1 MNKRNLKWITWG
13 VVALTVLIVAGMLMN
28 TLHRPGQITLP
39 DPNAS
44 ANQTDSS
51 TELEDNGLTVV
62 QIQPETVQTA
72 IATLSRPEVYQR
84 TVTVEQFWE
93 GGSGMYEIAVT
104 VCGPWTRTDR
114 TMPDRRVRHTI
125 TGAET
130 AYIWYNN
137 ERTIYTAPVGD
148 VSADQEQGIPTYEE
162 ILDLPV
168 ESIKTA
174 DYRSIS
180 DVNCIYVEAE
190 DGEYLLRYWVSVD
203 TGLLAAAEKLLEDAT
218 VYRMGSLLVNQAEPA
233 VEDFTLPDGTVLT
246 AS

>member
-1 MNKRNLKWITWG
+1 VDKRNLKWITWG
-13 VVALTVLIVAGMLMN
+13 VVALTVLIVVGMLMN

-44 ANQTDSS
+44 SDQTMNS
-51 TELEDNGLTVV
+51 TEMENDGLTVV
-62 QIQPETVQTA
+62 QIAPETVQTA
-72 IATLSRPEVYQR
+72 IATLSRPGVYQR

-93 GGSGMYEIAVT
+93 GGSGRYEIAVT
-104 VCGPWTRTDR
+104 VCEPWTRTDR
-114 TMPDRRVRHTI
+114 TMPDGRVRHTM

-148 VSADQEQGIPTYEE
+148 VPADQEQGIPTYEE

-168 ESIKTA
+168 DSIKSA

-190 DGEYLLRYWVSVD
+190 DGEYLLRYWVGVD
-203 TGLLAAAEKLLEDAT
+203 TGLLVAAEKLLEDAT
-218 VYRMGSLLVNQAEPA
+218 VYRMGSLLVNQAEP
-233 VEDFTLPDGTVLT
+233 VVGDFTLPDGTVLMEE
-246 AS
+246 